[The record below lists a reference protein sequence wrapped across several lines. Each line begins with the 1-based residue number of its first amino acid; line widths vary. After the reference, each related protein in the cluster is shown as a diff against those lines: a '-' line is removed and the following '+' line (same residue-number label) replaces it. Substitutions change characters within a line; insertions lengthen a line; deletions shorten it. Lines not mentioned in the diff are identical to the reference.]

1 MRDRRPERSARPRS
15 AVPQARS
22 PLLRV
27 HVHPP
32 LFAAAPSRQGAILAR
47 VADLL
52 DQGVLL
58 GTRTTTLPWDQVQ
71 AAHRLL
77 ESGRS
82 VGKTVLEVV
91 P

>member
-1 MRDRRPERSARPRS
+1 
-15 AVPQARS
+15 
-22 PLLRV
+22 
-27 HVHPP
+27 
-32 LFAAAPSRQGAILAR
+32 
-47 VADLL
+47 
-52 DQGVLL
+52 LL
-58 GTRTTTLPWDQVQ
+58 GTRTTTMPWDQVQ

>member
-1 MRDRRPERSARPRS
+1 M
-15 AVPQARS
+15 
-22 PLLRV
+22 
-27 HVHPP
+27 
-32 LFAAAPSRQGAILAR
+32 AR